1 MIDTV
6 IEGTEEGGREI
17 TIEFFNLS
25 KKEYARAW
33 GLCIKLTIAMM
44 KAKGLVEEDRDGLLH
59 LTEAGRQ

>member
-1 MIDTV
+1 MVPGGATTMSANEQHTMIDTV

-33 GLCIKLTIAMM
+33 ACASS
-44 KAKGLVEEDRDGLLH
+44 
-59 LTEAGRQ
+59 